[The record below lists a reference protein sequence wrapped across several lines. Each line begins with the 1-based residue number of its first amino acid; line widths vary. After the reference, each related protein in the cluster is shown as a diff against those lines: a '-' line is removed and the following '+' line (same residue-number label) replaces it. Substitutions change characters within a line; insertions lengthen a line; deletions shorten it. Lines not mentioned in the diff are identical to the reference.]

1 MSNNAE
7 EFPKDDAFM
16 LYATF
21 CGDAERTAHA
31 LNVEIEEVQRR
42 AEAGQWDKKLRG
54 IIELKKSTKPGD
66 IERAI
71 NRAINFVQAHKLRMF
86 LERILQRICEVSPE
100 ELDEYMT
107 TRLVS
112 GKGETVTK
120 ISTRPMADL
129 AVAFEKCQAMTYMAL
144 GDSAGERKA
153 RESAPDSGNTGGEL
167 HAKIAAA
174 MARDRTLAEAQDA
187 QATVPK

>member
-1 MSNNAE
+1 MSNDN

-21 CGDAERTAHA
+21 CGDVERTAHA
-31 LNVEIEEVQRR
+31 LNVDFEEVKRR
-42 AEAGQWDKKLRG
+42 AEAGGWDKKLRG

-86 LERILQRICEVSPE
+86 LERILQRICEVSPD

-107 TRLVS
+107 TRVTTNKGDIVS
-112 GKGETVTK
+112 KV
-120 ISTRPMADL
+120 STRPMADL

-153 RESAPDSGNTGGEL
+153 RESAPDSGSTGGEL

-174 MARDRTLAEAQDA
+174 MARDRTLADA
-187 QATVPK
+187 QEQQAKPK